1 MYADTVKQFAIE
13 HGLTESEGVNFSA
26 EITHQ
31 IVDNLNDL
39 GIETHGSKDME
50 EDLRGREEEK
60 QRDELS
66 STIDKARLGDEEAIE
81 ELQSYGIPIGNAGV
95 YRFVSEEEA
104 NNIMNGGKYNGR
116 FDNGMVDVTSSQSP
130 TTAANASYHITFK
143 SKYDLYKEDGRTR
156 LKNEELGDGY
166 IEGGYTLDDVAV
178 IEKMNEDGS
187 WEVVYENTES
197 PSNSNIGT
205 FSAENDDIQFAFA
218 GSQLT
223 FAHGIR
229 RPHREDLMLLSSAI
243 MTQSNTFGKLT
254 SELADKN
261 DGTIVKK
268 VILYGNHAYLWSTEN
283 GYEFF
288 VEQSLAIN
296 EENYQKINDLLDTYG
311 TDEFTAAVISGIQ
324 RSGDKKTGSR
334 SLADFAKRERS
345 GENSGPIGRNS
356 RRLSEISN
364 GTGDN
369 GYNLSDT
376 QGKTNFITPQG
387 QVYGYATPKGA
398 IYLDERVIK
407 KSRTCVRDFFIKACP
422 PGQPDCLL

>member
-1 MYADTVKQFAIE
+1 MYADDVKRYAIE
-13 HGLTESEGVNFSA
+13 HGLTEGDGVNFSA
-26 EITHQ
+26 EITEQLVGH
-31 IVDNLNDL
+31 LNDL

-50 EDLRGREEEK
+50 EDLRIREEEE

-116 FDNGMVDVTSSQSP
+116 FDNGMVDVTSSLSP
-130 TTAANASYHITFK
+130 TTAANASYRITFK

-187 WEVVYENTES
+187 WEVVHENT
-197 PSNSNIGT
+197 
-205 FSAENDDIQFAFA
+205 DDNNTQYAFA

-229 RPHREDLMLLSSAI
+229 RPHGEDLMLLSSAI

-261 DGTIVKK
+261 DGSVVKK
-268 VILYGNHAYLWSTEN
+268 VVLLGNHAYLWSTEN
-283 GYEFF
+283 GYDFF
-288 VEQSLAIN
+288 IEQKITIN
-296 EENYQKINDLLDTYG
+296 EKNYQAINDLLETYG
-311 TDEFTAAVISGIQ
+311 TDGFTEDIISPVQ
-324 RSGDKKTGSR
+324 RGKDTKTGGSS
-334 SLADFAKRERS
+334 SLDALRRAGNKRYTETV
-345 GENSGPIGRNS
+345 GQNSGRAGQTSDR
-356 RRLSEISN
+356 
-364 GTGDN
+364 TGVDEH
-369 GYNLSDT
+369 NLSDT

-387 QVYGYATPKGA
+387 QVYGYATPEGA

-407 KSRTCVRDFFIKACP
+407 KSRICIRDFFIKACP
-422 PGQPDCLL
+422 LGQPDCLL

>member
-1 MYADTVKQFAIE
+1 MYADAVKQYAVE

-31 IVDNLNDL
+31 LVDNLNDL

-50 EDLRGREEEK
+50 EDLRRREDDDAIFAVDYVPLTDDEKEDVFSYLDDEHDGRGIVIGDKNIYLVDHAGNEVK
-60 QRDELS
+60 RGKGGIPYGFQCIFKIAIDGLS
-66 STIDKARLGDEEAIE
+66 SEQIQKVAKLIKD
-81 ELQSYGIPIGNAGV
+81 
-95 YRFVSEEEA
+95 
-104 NNIMNGGKYNGR
+104 GR
-116 FDNGMVDVTSSQSP
+116 FKNQGSVDLWVKANLDQSGRHSSDSIV
-130 TTAANASYHITFK
+130 AK
-143 SKYDLYKEDGRTR
+143 V
-156 LKNEELGDGY
+156 
-166 IEGGYTLDDVAV
+166 GGS
-178 IEKMNEDGS
+178 NEDHDRLHLETQTG
-187 WEVVYENTES
+187 ES
-197 PSNSNIGT
+197 IGGRGNQYSEGDLGT
-205 FSAENDDIQFAFA
+205 DFVKTAFA

-229 RPHREDLMLLSSAI
+229 RPHGEDLVLLSSAI

-261 DGTIVKK
+261 DGTVVKK

-311 TDEFTAAVISGIQ
+311 TDEFTAAAISGIQ

-364 GTGDN
+364 GTGTN
-369 GYNLSDT
+369 EYNLSDT

-387 QVYGYATPKGA
+387 QVYGYATPEGA

>member
-13 HGLTESEGVNFSA
+13 HGLAEDSGIDISA
-26 EITHQ
+26 DVTNQLVGH
-31 IVDNLNDL
+31 LNDL

-50 EDLRGREEEK
+50 EDLRRREEEE

-95 YRFVSEEEA
+95 YRFVSEEEV

-130 TTAANASYHITFK
+130 TTAANASYRITFK

-156 LKNEELGDGY
+156 LKNKELGDGY
-166 IEGGYTLDDVAV
+166 IESGYTLDDVAV
-178 IEKMNEDGS
+178 IEKINEDGS
-187 WEVVYENTES
+187 WEVVHENT
-197 PSNSNIGT
+197 
-205 FSAENDDIQFAFA
+205 DDNNTQYAFT

-229 RPHREDLMLLSSAI
+229 RPHGADLMLLSSAI
-243 MTQSNTFGKLT
+243 MTQSNTFCKLT
-254 SELADKN
+254 SELTDKN

-311 TDEFTAAVISGIQ
+311 TDEFTAAAISGIQ

-364 GTGDN
+364 GTGTN
-369 GYNLSDT
+369 EHNLSDT
-376 QGKTNFITPQG
+376 QSKTNFITPQG
-387 QVYGYATPKGA
+387 QVYSYATPKGA